1 MPERANV
8 GQHCGTHLRE
18 RTCERKCQNYYLTRQ
33 TVIVRNAVRN
43 SAVGVIYDKKPRQIF
58 EHKTDH
64 VNGEFM
70 RKNDNELRG
79 L

>member
-1 MPERANV
+1 MPEHANV
-8 GQHCGTHLRE
+8 GQHYGTHLRE

-33 TVIVRNAVRN
+33 TVIVRN
-43 SAVGVIYDKKPRQIF
+43 SAVGVIYDKKLRQMF